1 MHVLSFDHQCSSFFL
16 TSVIAE
22 RSLLQGAR
30 NDYFFHPNEGHMLEM
45 ETWEINTAIYGGF

>member
-22 RSLLQGAR
+22 SSLLQGAR